1 MSYCFNPDCQK
12 PFNPD
17 NNKFCQN
24 CGSKLLLREHYRA
37 IKPLGSGL
45 FSRTFLAIDEDIPS
59 KPVCIIKQFLPP
71 DTNLSEVQK
80 IAERFEREALQ
91 LDILGKH
98 PQIPRLLAYFQQQQ
112 PLKARVVTALY
123 LVQEFIEGP
132 SLAQELE
139 KQGPFNESQ
148 IRALLL
154 DILPVLQFIH
164 SHQVIHRDIKPENI
178 ICRAGNVS
186 ALPGGEKG
194 KFVLVDFSASKFI
207 PQTAALRTVTVIG
220 SPEYIAP
227 EQLEGKAVF
236 ASDLYSLGVT
246 CVYLLTQV
254 PPFNLRER
262 AHWIWQQ
269 YLPRPVS
276 ASLSRI
282 LDKMLQM
289 SLKERYKSAAEILK
303 DLREETPTV
312 WGCAQ
317 VLSGYSGRLRCVAI
331 SPDGETVAAGGEDNT
346 IKLWS
351 LGKGNQPKTLGN
363 LLTQHTGWINA
374 LAFSADGQI
383 LVTGSSDRNIKIWDL
398 GTGKLI
404 RTLGNLFGKDW
415 GWVYALAI
423 SANGQFLVSGHG
435 DKTVKIWN
443 LKTGRHLYT
452 LVGHAAW
459 VETVAISADGKLIFS
474 GSGDKTMKIWQLKTD
489 GRISGTLIETINAHT
504 DTVKALAI
512 SSDGKIIA
520 SGSSDKTVKLWQ
532 VNANTS
538 LQEIYTLMH
547 SDWVSALAFS
557 PDEQILAS
565 GSRDGS
571 IILWNPYIGEAL
583 STLQHGAPV
592 NAVTFS
598 ANSQL
603 LASGGADGTVKIWRA
618 SS

>member
-1 MSYCFNPDCQK
+1 MSYCFNPECQK
-12 PFNPD
+12 PQNPD
-17 NNKFCQN
+17 SNKFCQN

-37 IKPLGSGL
+37 IKPLGSGTL
-45 FSRTFLAIDEDIPS
+45 SRTFLAIDEDIPS
-59 KPVCIIKQFLPP
+59 KPACIIKQFLPP

-112 PLKARVVTALY
+112 RLKAGVVTALY
-123 LVQEFIEGP
+123 LVQEFIEGQ

-139 KQGPFNESQ
+139 KQGPFNENQ

-154 DILPVLQFIH
+154 DVLPVLQFIH

-178 ICRAGNVS
+178 IRRAGNIS
-186 ALPGGEKG
+186 ALPGERG

-207 PQTAALRTVTVIG
+207 PQTAALRTATIIG

-246 CVYLLTQV
+246 CVHLLTQL
-254 PPFNLRER
+254 PPFNLRAH
-262 AHWIWQQ
+262 AHWVWQQ

-282 LDKMLQM
+282 LDKMLQL

-303 DLREETPTV
+303 DLTQETPTV

-317 VLSGYSGRLRCVAI
+317 VLSGNSGRLRCVAI
-331 SPDGETVAAGGEDNT
+331 NPDGEVVAAGGEDNT
-346 IKLWS
+346 IKLWN
-351 LGKGNQPKTLGN
+351 LGIGNQPKTLGN
-363 LLTQHTGWINA
+363 LLTQHSGWVNA
-374 LAFSADGQI
+374 IAFSPDGQI
-383 LVTGSSDRNIKIWDL
+383 LVTGSSDRNIKIWDM

-404 RTLGNLFGKDW
+404 RTLGSLFADW
-415 GWVYALAI
+415 GWVNALAI

-443 LKTGRHLYT
+443 LKTGKHLCT
-452 LVGHAAW
+452 LAAHAAW
-459 VETVAISADGKLIFS
+459 VETVAISADGKLIVS

-489 GRISGTLIETINAHT
+489 GRISGALVETINAHT

-512 SSDGKIIA
+512 SPDGKIIA
-520 SGSSDKTVKLWQ
+520 SGSSDNTVKLWQ
-532 VNANTS
+532 VNANTN

-557 PDEQILAS
+557 PDKQLLAS
-565 GSRDGS
+565 GSRDGN
-571 IILWNPYIGEAL
+571 IILWNPYIGQAL
-583 STLQHGAPV
+583 STLQHKAPV

-598 ANSQL
+598 ANSQI

-618 SS
+618 S